1 MKHPSHGVVALILT
15 ENPNGDCL
23 EYDVKVEG
31 KVMSCKI
38 HGAPGLRWYIG
49 CLFDQPRP
57 KATTQCIHY
66 IYESYLEGTLMDGP
80 LEIDR
85 RLQSDR
91 TRLSPDRDSNIET
104 YFFLPA
110 RFNRKHMNDYF
121 QPNNWLIEL
130 KIYESD
136 GWFDLPK
143 TDRLS
148 SACSPIVRQKGTLP
162 GFNNFSDEGTERLI
176 IHYKWQYYCMDLALE
191 ILPGPCI
198 ERKKIPARL
207 RSKTIKSC
215 TKQAGVEESPIPI
228 PIGNTI
234 PNFLGEF
241 PESLPE
247 YSWGPQPKNSPAW
260 EQKGRD
266 FSRMGMRPERGRSS
280 LDKWVSNGKGLAKLR
295 QPIALQKAKVCGDRP
310 MLPIPPLRQSMKYL
324 PVGWELRYTNTWR
337 VYYVNHHDRYT
348 TWQNPLEEEP
358 SAPERTRSDHCR
370 EDRPNEGGQLEHTL
384 GRLQQMDEMMAFLW
398 EERAHTEANIQRL
411 RLGYTHPS
419 EWKDVNIEHW
429 FPEDEALEPVIEHI
443 HAHTVDRGLLWN
455 AFKARNSTI
464 INTEAL
470 ENARDKFEESM
481 NSGSSAEP
489 TSEWDETNRGK
500 KRSSEELEDKDCDN
514 NEIRTGGEH
523 GGQIDYREDYGPEV
537 PVTRD
542 GKIDPDWHRDKM
554 TKFDRTKSR

>member
-15 ENPNGDCL
+15 ENPDGDCP

-31 KVMSCKI
+31 KVVSCKI
-38 HGAPGLRWYIG
+38 YGAPGLRWYIG
-49 CLFDQPRP
+49 CLFDQPGP
-57 KATTQCIHY
+57 EATTQCMYY
-66 IYESYLEGTLMDGP
+66 IYESYLEGTLLDGP

-85 RLQSDR
+85 RLQSNQ

-110 RFNRKHMNDYF
+110 KFNGKHMNSYF

-136 GWFDLPK
+136 NLPK
-143 TDRLS
+143 TDW
-148 SACSPIVRQKGTLP
+148 SPPARSVTVGQKGTLS
-162 GFNNFSDEGTERLI
+162 GFDKFGDHGTERLI
-176 IHYKWQYYCMDLALE
+176 VHYKWQYCCVDFSLE
-191 ILPGPCI
+191 ILPGPRL
-198 ERKKIPARL
+198 ERKKTPARHG
-207 RSKTIKSC
+207 SKT
-215 TKQAGVEESPIPI
+215 TKPCSKQTGVEKSLIPI
-228 PIGNTI
+228 PIGNTV
-234 PNFLGEF
+234 PNFLGGC
-241 PESLPE
+241 PESLPK

-266 FSRMGMRPERGRSS
+266 FARMGIRPARGRSS
-280 LDKWVSNGKGLAKLR
+280 LDKRVSDGKGLVKLR
-295 QPIALQKAKVCGDRP
+295 QPIALQKARVYGDRP
-310 MLPIPPLRQSMKYL
+310 MLPIPPLRHPMKHL

-358 SAPERTRSDHCR
+358 SVPEGTRFDHSAEGRSD
-370 EDRPNEGGQLEHTL
+370 EGGQLEPTL
-384 GRLQQMDEMMAFLW
+384 VKLQRMDEMMALLL

-419 EWKDVNIEHW
+419 EWSYMNIEHW
-429 FPEDEALEPVIEHI
+429 FPEYEALEPVIEHI
-443 HAHTVDRGLLWN
+443 HAHTVDRNLLWN
-455 AFKARNSTI
+455 AFRARNSTI

-470 ENARDKFEESM
+470 ENARDELEESM
-481 NSGSSAEP
+481 SSDSSAEP

-500 KRSSEELEDKDCDN
+500 KRSSEELEDKDSDN
-514 NEIRTGGEH
+514 NEILTGGEH

>member
-15 ENPNGDCL
+15 ENPVGDCP

-31 KVMSCKI
+31 KVVSCKI
-38 HGAPGLRWYIG
+38 HGAPGIRWYIG
-49 CLFDQPRP
+49 CLFDQPGP
-57 KATTQCIHY
+57 EATTQHY

-85 RLQSDR
+85 LQSNR
-91 TRLSPDRDSNIET
+91 TRLIPDRDSNIET

-110 RFNRKHMNDYF
+110 KFNGKHMNSCFY
-121 QPNNWLIEL
+121 PNNWLIEL

-136 GWFDLPK
+136 DLPK
-143 TDRLS
+143 TNLPPPAHS
-148 SACSPIVRQKGTLP
+148 VTVGQKGTLS
-162 GFNNFSDEGTERLI
+162 GLDKFGDHETERLI
-176 IHYKWQYYCMDLALE
+176 IHYKWQYCYVDFSLE
-191 ILPGPCI
+191 IFPGLRL
-198 ERKKIPARL
+198 ERKKIPAHHEI
-207 RSKTIKSC
+207 KTIKPYS
-215 TKQAGVEESPIPI
+215 KQAGVEKSLIPI

-234 PNFLGEF
+234 PNLLRGC
-241 PESLPE
+241 PESLPK
-247 YSWGPQPKNSPAW
+247 YSWGPQPKNSPEW
-260 EQKGRD
+260 VQKGRD
-266 FSRMGMRPERGRSS
+266 FARMGIRPMRGRSS
-280 LDKWVSNGKGLAKLR
+280 LDKRVSDEKVLARLR
-295 QPIALQKAKVCGDRP
+295 EPIALQKARVYGDRP
-310 MLPIPPLRQSMKYL
+310 MLPIPPPRQPMKHL

-358 SAPERTRSDHCR
+358 TVPERTRFDNSAEGQLN
-370 EDRPNEGGQLEHTL
+370 EDGQLESTL
-384 GRLQQMDEMMAFLW
+384 VRLQQMDEMIALLL
-398 EERAHTEANIQRL
+398 EERAHIEANIQRF

-419 EWKDVNIEHW
+419 EWRYMDIEHW
-429 FPEDEALEPVIEHI
+429 FPEDEASEPVIEHI
-443 HAHTVDRGLLWN
+443 HAHTADRNLLWN

-470 ENARDKFEESM
+470 ENARDELEESM
-481 NSGSSAEP
+481 SCGSSAES

-554 TKFDRTKSR
+554 TKFDKTKSR